1 LRFLSIL
8 VNLDSVNVKG
18 GRVTGDER
26 LLTTA
31 QVARRLQVKP
41 ETVYAYVSRGLL
53 HSVRD
58 GPRRQS
64 LFDPD
69 EVDRLAERGRDG
81 RTPSGVVERI
91 HTELTL
97 LDQDELYYRGHPVAD
112 LAGTWPI
119 EAVAHLLWTGELAAP
134 PPFTA
139 LPALLDVA
147 RAALGALPGGIRLA
161 DRVRVAVAAAGAAD
175 PLRYDITPAAVV
187 RRAESLLAVLVDALG
202 PGPGAGDGPLAARLW
217 PALTSRAATPAE
229 VALLDLVLV
238 VLADHDLA
246 VSTVAARVAA
256 SARAHPYAVVSA
268 GLGALD
274 GPYHGAATAPA
285 HRFLGEA
292 LDDPVRAL
300 SDRLRGGAPIP
311 GFGHR
316 IYRARDPR
324 AALIHAAL
332 RDHPPA
338 AAVVAAVDTVTAA
351 LAGRAGAFPNVDL
364 ALAAAVHALDLRPDA
379 AEAVFALARTV
390 GWIAHALEE
399 YRGPG
404 LRFRAEGVYTGRR
417 PRRPAAPDR

>member
-1 LRFLSIL
+1 MA
-8 VNLDSVNVKG
+8 G
-18 GRVTGDER
+18 GER

-53 HSVRD
+53 HSVRG

-69 EVDRLAERGRDG
+69 EVDRIAERGRDG

-97 LDQDELYYRGHPVAD
+97 LDHDELYYRGHPVGE
-112 LAGTWPI
+112 LAGAHPI
-119 EAVAHLLWTGELAAP
+119 EAVAHLLWTGDLITPAPFAASPTTAAVTAATLAA
-134 PPFTA
+134 
-139 LPALLDVA
+139 LPEGT
-147 RAALGALPGGIRLA
+147 RLGDRL
-161 DRVRVAVAAAGAAD
+161 RIAVATMAAAD
-175 PLRYDITPAAVV
+175 PLRYDITPSAVV
-187 RRAESLLAVLVDALG
+187 RRAESLLAVLVDTLG
-202 PGPGAGDGPLAARLW
+202 PGPAEDAPRPDGLAARLW
-217 PALTSRAATPAE
+217 PALVRRPRPPTPAE
-229 VALLDLVLV
+229 AALLDLVMV

-274 GPYHGAATAPA
+274 GPYHGAATALA
-285 HRFLGEA
+285 QRFLDEA
-292 LDDPVRAL
+292 LDDPLRAL
-300 SDRLRGGAPIP
+300 SDRLRSGAAIP

-316 IYRARDPR
+316 IYRTRDPR
-324 AALIHAAL
+324 AVLIHGAL

-338 AAVVAAVDTVTAA
+338 AAVLDAVDAVTAG
-351 LAGRAGAFPNVDL
+351 LAGRPGAFPNVDL
-364 ALAAAVHALDLRPDA
+364 ALAAAAHALDLRPDA

-417 PRRPAAPDR
+417 PR